1 MGLLLGAGTAFALS
15 TSESTD
21 RVIPTYQYLKPGRVT
36 LYARGSDANCY
47 ANLFINGVQVLRR
60 QQIPFTGTAGA
71 LDKSAHKVASVN
83 TMGGRVELS
92 FVASTGTPTV
102 DYILEHEGV
111 PMVGGVLGGVL
122 GAFRR

>member
-15 TSESTD
+15 TTESAD
-21 RVIPTYQYLKPGRVT
+21 KVIPTYQYIKPGRIT

-47 ANLFINGVQVLRR
+47 CNLFIQGVQVLRR
-60 QQIPFTGTAGA
+60 QQIPFSGAAGA

-83 TMGGRVELS
+83 TMGGRVEMS

-111 PMVGGVLGGVL
+111 PLVGGAIGGITRM
-122 GAFRR
+122 FR